1 MKDPL
6 LSGSSA
12 AVLPGTSLQKAC
24 KLLVFFCA
32 IHLSVTLVYYMS
44 GSELNLLQ
52 FFTDHPQYRKA
63 NGSNFTAGSP
73 LSTVITRLGESAAT
87 TGVTTEP
94 SVLPD
99 CPETSPLLVGP
110 LRIEF
115 SISVDLEEVR
125 KTNPNVK
132 AGGRYKPKNCKALQ
146 KVAMIIPFRKRDEHL
161 KYWLYY
167 LHPILQ
173 RQQLD
178 YGVYVI
184 NQDGDSTFNRAKLL
198 NIGYAEALK
207 EYDYSCFV
215 FSDVDII
222 PMDDRN
228 IYKCYSQPRHLSV
241 SMDKFGFGFLATGH
255 SYAALHYQF
264 LMGRSTSRYLVLDTC
279 KLIWKTLQPEFMP
292 PPDIPMW
299 EANIQHFWEKH
310 QFPNCLGAVDGKHV
324 RIVMP
329 AATGSLYYNYK
340 KYFSCTHGCG
350 GSEFEVSI
358 CGCGCLRQFT

>member
-241 SMDKFGFGFLATGH
+241 SMDKFGFGIVSRGMSISRPDAVTGKCRMIRH
-255 SYAALHYQF
+255 ERDSKNDPNPQRF
-264 LMGRSTSRYLVLDTC
+264 D
-279 KLIWKTLQPEFMP
+279 LIARTRQTMDSDGLNSLTYEV
-292 PPDIPMW
+292 IRT
-299 EANIQHFWEKH
+299 EKY
-310 QFPNCLGAVDGKHV
+310 P
-324 RIVMP
+324 
-329 AATGSLYYNYK
+329 LYTKITVNVGPVP
-340 KYFSCTHGCG
+340 S
-350 GSEFEVSI
+350 
-358 CGCGCLRQFT
+358 